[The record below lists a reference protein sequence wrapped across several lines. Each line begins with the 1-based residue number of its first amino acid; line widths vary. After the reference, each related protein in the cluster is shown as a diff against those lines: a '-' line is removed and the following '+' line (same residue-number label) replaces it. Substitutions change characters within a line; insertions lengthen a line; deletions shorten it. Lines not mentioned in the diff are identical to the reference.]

1 MELVQGS
8 MVLIRSIANVAS
20 FMVGRNDHGLDWLRK
35 IDLLRKV
42 PHCRQSKKGVV
53 KQGCLL
59 RNLTQCTIFGA
70 IVQWDICR
78 DDSSERKKY
87 TN

>member
-1 MELVQGS
+1 
-8 MVLIRSIANVAS
+8 MVLIRSITKVAIL
-20 FMVGRNDHGLDWLRK
+20 MVGRNDNGLDWLRK

-42 PHCRQSKKGVV
+42 SHCRQSKKGVV

-70 IVQWDICR
+70 IVRWDISR
-78 DDSSERKKY
+78 DDSSKRKQY
-87 TN
+87 IN